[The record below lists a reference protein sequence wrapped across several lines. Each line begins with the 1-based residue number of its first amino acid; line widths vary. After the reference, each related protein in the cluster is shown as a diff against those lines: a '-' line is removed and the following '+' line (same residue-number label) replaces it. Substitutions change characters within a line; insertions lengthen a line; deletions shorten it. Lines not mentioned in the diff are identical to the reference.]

1 MDVEGLGTKLV
12 EQLVDKGL
20 VKNPADLYSLEQQT
34 IAALERLGDKSA
46 SNLVEAI
53 ERSKR
58 VSADRF
64 LFGLGIP
71 LVGEYVARLLMEE
84 FGDVMTLA
92 EKSAEDMQQI
102 YGVGPEVARSVQ
114 DFFDE
119 PKNVEVVRRLLDA
132 GVTPIPIAVSGRGV
146 DTPLSGKTVVFTG
159 AISIP
164 REEAKKAVIEAGGK
178 VSGSVSRKT
187 DYVVAGEDPGSK
199 LDKARELGVRVLSEA
214 EFREL
219 AGI

>member
-1 MDVEGLGTKLV
+1 
-12 EQLVDKGL
+12 
-20 VKNPADLYSLEQQT
+20 
-34 IAALERLGDKSA
+34 
-46 SNLVEAI
+46 
-53 ERSKR
+53 
-58 VSADRF
+58 
-64 LFGLGIP
+64 
-71 LVGEYVARLLMEE
+71 
-84 FGDVMTLA
+84 
-92 EKSAEDMQQI
+92 MQQI